1 MSEELKNIQG
11 VSPEEQ
17 YEEVPIVTLT
27 NEDGTEED
35 YEEVDTVEVDGK
47 LFSILVH
54 IPAEDEE
61 EQDHEDGCDCGCDGD
76 DTAIIAR
83 IDIIDGEPVYV
94 APTDEEFEQA
104 AKAYEAMIEEALQD
118 EED

>member
-1 MSEELKNIQG
+1 MSDELDEIQ
-11 VSPEEQ
+11 VTSTPDADEQ

-27 NEDGTEED
+27 GEDGTEED
-35 YEEVDTVEVDGK
+35 YEEVDTLEVDGK

-54 IPAEDEE
+54 ISAEE
-61 EQDHEDGCDCGCDGD
+61 EHDHDCDCGCGE

-83 IDIIDGEPVYV
+83 IDMIDGEAVYV
-94 APTDEEFEQA
+94 APTDEEFEKA
-104 AKAYEAMIEEALQD
+104 AKAYEAMV

>member
-1 MSEELKNIQG
+1 MSDELDEIQ
-11 VSPEEQ
+11 VASTPDADEQ

-27 NEDGTEED
+27 SEDGAEED
-35 YEEVDTVEVDGK
+35 YEEIDTLEVDGK

-54 IPAEDEE
+54 IPAEEE
-61 EQDHEDGCDCGCDGD
+61 HTHDDDCGCGCGE

-83 IDIIDGEPVYV
+83 IDMIDGEAVYV
-94 APTDEEFEQA
+94 APTDEEFEKA
-104 AKAYEAMIEEALQD
+104 AKAYEAMV